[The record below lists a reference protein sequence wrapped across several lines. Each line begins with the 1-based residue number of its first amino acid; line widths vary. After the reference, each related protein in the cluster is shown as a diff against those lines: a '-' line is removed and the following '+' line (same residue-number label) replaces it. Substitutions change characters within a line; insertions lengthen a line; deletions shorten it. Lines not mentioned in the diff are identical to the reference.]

1 MPLITPNLQPKC
13 ATITLFPHMPFFR
26 HQLCKVRLTVSSFLY
41 SSSSVSTS
49 SPHKAVFFNSKA
61 KKVSKQDCDHTC
73 RGLMVSWLVWG
84 RRGGLVTLAA
94 VTLGSSCMVA
104 RPDVLVEDCAV
115 GAVVC
120 VLLAVSVAK
129 VIDL

>member
-1 MPLITPNLQPKC
+1 
-13 ATITLFPHMPFFR
+13 
-26 HQLCKVRLTVSSFLY
+26 
-41 SSSSVSTS
+41 
-49 SPHKAVFFNSKA
+49 
-61 KKVSKQDCDHTC
+61 
-73 RGLMVSWLVWG
+73 MVSWLVWG

-129 VIDL
+129 VIDLEEGKNFGY

>member
-1 MPLITPNLQPKC
+1 
-13 ATITLFPHMPFFR
+13 
-26 HQLCKVRLTVSSFLY
+26 
-41 SSSSVSTS
+41 
-49 SPHKAVFFNSKA
+49 
-61 KKVSKQDCDHTC
+61 
-73 RGLMVSWLVWG
+73 MVSWLVWG

-129 VIDL
+129 VIDLQEGKPLGIDIYLHKLICEFFVCVFILVHQLELSGK

>member
-1 MPLITPNLQPKC
+1 MKELNRKEPVLESAPKKTLNHEMLNHEPPDHV
-13 ATITLFPHMPFFR
+13 AT
-26 HQLCKVRLTVSSFLY
+26 
-41 SSSSVSTS
+41 
-49 SPHKAVFFNSKA
+49 A

-129 VIDL
+129 VIDLWEGKNVWY